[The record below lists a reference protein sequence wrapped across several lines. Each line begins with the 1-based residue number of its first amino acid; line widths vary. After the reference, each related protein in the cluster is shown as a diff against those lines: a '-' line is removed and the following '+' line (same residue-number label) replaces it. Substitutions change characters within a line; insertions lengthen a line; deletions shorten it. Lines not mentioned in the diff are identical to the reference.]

1 MSCEP
6 QEVDS
11 LPGKLHVAMR
21 RHEEMYKALL
31 AYRTA
36 FLYELPSDGQHK
48 AGGAVCAVMAEVA
61 RRFGPHLRE
70 WRRGGGGGGNVS
82 GL

>member
-36 FLYELPSDGQHK
+36 FLYELPSDGQ
-48 AGGAVCAVMAEVA
+48 GG
-61 RRFGPHLRE
+61 
-70 WRRGGGGGGNVS
+70 
-82 GL
+82 